1 MNIAAEWRS
10 TWMPTFSTLATSS
23 AGSQTPRRKFE
34 YLSGRTFSPQ
44 RLPIRSTLLGERRY
58 G

>member
-1 MNIAAEWRS
+1 MAEHVDADFLDPRHLKCRE
-10 TWMPTFSTLATSS
+10 PD
-23 AGSQTPRRKFE
+23 PRRKFE